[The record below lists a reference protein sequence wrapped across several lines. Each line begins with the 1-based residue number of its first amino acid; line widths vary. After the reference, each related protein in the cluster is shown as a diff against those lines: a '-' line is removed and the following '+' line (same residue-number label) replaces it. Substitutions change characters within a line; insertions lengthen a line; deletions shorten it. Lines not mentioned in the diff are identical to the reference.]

1 MKRNIGMLAL
11 IMAFWFTISFI
22 TNILGPLIPDIIHNF
37 NLTDLAMAGFIP
49 TSFFVAYAIMSI
61 PAGLLIDRYG
71 EKPVLFLGF
80 LMPFVGTI
88 LFACMH
94 TYPMLLTS
102 SFIIGLGMAMLQ
114 TVLNPL
120 QRTVGGEENYAF
132 VAELAQFM
140 FGIASFLS
148 PLVYTYLIRELNP
161 QTYVAGRNA
170 VIDLL
175 ASVTPTDLPWV
186 SLYWVFSAIL
196 LVMLITVALSRFPK
210 ITLQADE
217 KSGSKSSYLALFKQ
231 RYVWLF
237 FLGIFC
243 YVSTEQGTS
252 IFMSTFLE
260 QYHGV
265 NPQTDGAQ
273 AVSYFWGLMTAGCI
287 VGMVLLKLIDSKRL
301 LQLSGVLTMVL
312 LVAALF
318 GSREVSLVAFPAIGF
333 SISMMYSIVFS
344 LALNSTRQHHGSF
357 AGILCSAIAGGAGG
371 PMIVSTLADCTSL
384 RTGMLAIFLF
394 IGYITF
400 IGFWARP
407 LINNKTVK
415 LRRASPQPSP
425 KERELD
431 TTTTK

>member
-80 LMPFVGTI
+80 LMPFIGTI

-344 LALNSTRQHHGSF
+344 LALNSARQHHGSF